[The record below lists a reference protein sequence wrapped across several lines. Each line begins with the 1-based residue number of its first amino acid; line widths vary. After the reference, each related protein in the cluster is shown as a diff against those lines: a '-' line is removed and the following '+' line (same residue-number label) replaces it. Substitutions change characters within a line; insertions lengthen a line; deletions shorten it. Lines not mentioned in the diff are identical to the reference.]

1 MTARICIKLHR
12 QRRRRF
18 ERLVKK
24 TRDAAFR
31 TRIQIVLL
39 YDKGWGC
46 NRVSEALGCAPKHAV
61 TIARRYTEEGEEA
74 FVDRR
79 AGNGVAKVDDDLLA
93 ALSDLVDRQ
102 PTDFGWNRSTWSR
115 ELLAKELRRQTGVR
129 VSVRTLGRM
138 LCTLGVRHGMAR
150 PLPRPDW
157 PKAKKTR
164 RVRRILAEVSDL
176 PEGEIA
182 FYQDEVDIHL
192 NPKIG
197 RDWMHAG
204 TQKGVVTPGKNQKR
218 YLFGALA
225 FDGSD
230 VVYKTFA
237 RKNSDGFIAFLEQLR
252 LTYPEATK
260 IHLVLDNYII
270 HKSKKTQRYLAK
282 VGVFKLHFLPPYS
295 PEHNRIERLWR
306 DLHSNVTRNH
316 RCATMDEL
324 MKRVRTWLN
333 GRAKKRRAR
342 ASAFDVAAYRV
353 RRRAAA

>member
-12 QRRRRF
+12 HRRRRF
-18 ERLVKK
+18 ERLAKK
-24 TRDAAFR
+24 TRDAALR

-39 YDKGWGC
+39 YGRGWGC
-46 NRVSEALGCAPKHAV
+46 DRVAEALGCAPKHAV
-61 TIARRYTEEGEEA
+61 TVARRFEEEGEDA
-74 FVDRR
+74 FIDRR
-79 AGNGVAKVDDDLLA
+79 CGNGVAKVDEDLLVV
-93 ALSDLVDRQ
+93 LNDLVDQQ

-138 LCTLGVRHGMAR
+138 LNTLGARHGMAR
-150 PLPRPDW
+150 PLPRLEW
-157 PKAKKTR
+157 SRARKTR
-164 RVRRILAEVSDL
+164 RVKRILAEVSNL
-176 PEGEIA
+176 PKGEIA

-204 TQKGVVTPGKNQKR
+204 TQKGVLTPGKNQKR

-237 RKNSDGFIAFLEQLR
+237 RKNSDGFVAFLEHLR
-252 LTYPEATK
+252 SCYPNAKK
-260 IHLVLDNYII
+260 IHLILDNYVI

-282 VGVFKLHFLPPYS
+282 AGVFVLHFLPPYS
-295 PEHNRIERLWR
+295 PEHNKIERLWR
-306 DLHSNVTRNH
+306 DLHGSVTRNH
-316 RCATMDEL
+316 RCATIGEL
-324 MKRVRTWLN
+324 MQRVRSWLS
-333 GRAKKRRAR
+333 GRARKRRTGAGR
-342 ASAFDVAAYRV
+342 RSVAA
-353 RRRAAA
+353 RRRAA